1 MKKPRMAEGKWAVQ
15 HSSKRHDWA
24 TPQSLFDW
32 LDAEFLFVL
41 DAAATADN
49 TKCGAAFISPKD
61 DALSLPVGA
70 WVQKVGVWGG
80 INLSKFRPSIWLNPP
95 YGRGISQWVKRA
107 ALEAQAGE
115 RGATVVGLT
124 FACTDTQWWAE
135 AWAHADEI
143 RFLTGRVHFK
153 DPTGQ
158 VTTAAPK
165 GSALLIFRPVRQEGA
180 PVVSLVTPP
189 R

>member
-1 MKKPRMAEGKWAVQ
+1 VSGPWNAEQ
-15 HSSKRHDWA
+15 LFSSKSVEWA
-24 TPQSLFDW
+24 TPEDLFYE
-32 LDAEFLFVL
+32 LNEEFGFDL
-41 DAAATADN
+41 DAAASPCNA
-49 TKCGAAFISPKD
+49 KCAMFLD
-61 DALSLPVGA
+61 EELDALTVDWNDPVVVKECDDERVWTSLPT
-70 WVQKVGVWGG
+70 QKM
-80 INLSKFRPSIWLNPP
+80 RSIFLNPP
-95 YGRGISQWVKRA
+95 WGRGI
-107 ALEAQAGE
+107 GE
-115 RGATVVGLT
+115 WIKKAYDESRSGVTVCCVLPS
-124 FACTDTQWWAE
+124 CTDTKWWAE

-189 R
+189 RGD

>member
-1 MKKPRMAEGKWAVQ
+1 MAEGKWEVQ
-15 HSSKRHDWA
+15 HSSKRMDWA
-24 TPQSLFDW
+24 TPKSLFAW

-49 TKCGAAFISPKD
+49 TKCGAAFISPEE

-70 WVQKVGVWGG
+70 WARKPRIVDDKYW
-80 INLSKFRPSIWLNPP
+80 PSIWLNPP
-95 YGRGISQWVKRA
+95 YGRGINRWVKRA
-107 ALEAQAGE
+107 ALEAQAG
-115 RGATVVGLT
+115 ATVVVLT
-124 FACTDTQWWAE
+124 FACTDTKWWAE

-189 R
+189 RGD